1 MADSSDEDDTTMNQF
16 NFFRAPI
23 GPPPELEEPPPPPAP
38 RPPAPAVSTAP
49 PAAAAP
55 SAAPVHKQPSNAGP
69 IMINPLPR
77 PGFEHLATRPVP
89 VDELPTDEIKRR
101 LEDFA
106 ASFKK
111 RHGRPIALSDAKD
124 LPVQIMALYDQ
135 LGRRLSPEE
144 RAKTDELMAT
154 KKAEA
159 AAAAAAKAA
168 ERDAFEA
175 ARAKRW
181 AEFEENKDALWASA
195 SSEAKEQRVEA
206 ADEAGLDVSA
216 LAGAASFVKLDE
228 GAMPTPSHPTREE
241 YLQQALDAHGFKF
254 VPDGPSEEEKREE
267 ATAWARA
274 GGADADDAARRDQW
288 AAASGSAA
296 PGSATT

>member
-1 MADSSDEDDTTMNQF
+1 MNRF
-16 NFFRAPI
+16 NFFARRSVRRQSLRSRHRHRA
-23 GPPPELEEPPPPPAP
+23 

-49 PAAAAP
+49 QRGCGWRPSTSRPLMGSNHDQSAAAA
-55 SAAPVHKQPSNAGP
+55 
-69 IMINPLPR
+69 
-77 PGFEHLATRPVP
+77 GFEHLATRPVP
-89 VDELPTDEIKRR
+89 VDELPTDEINR

-106 ASFKK
+106 ASFK
-111 RHGRPIALSDAKD
+111 RHGRPIALGRKD
-124 LPVQIMALYDQ
+124 LRVQIARPTWAAQ
-135 LGRRLSPEE
+135 SEE
-144 RAKTDELMAT
+144 RAKTDLIMAT
-154 KKAEA
+154 KRDDA

-228 GAMPTPSHPTREE
+228 GAMPTPSLPTREE

-254 VPDGPSEEEKREE
+254 GPDGPSEEEKREE

-288 AAASGSAA
+288 AAASGTS
-296 PGSATT
+296 GLRHSGRGYWLT

>member
-1 MADSSDEDDTTMNQF
+1 MPHTLQPARFTPIVAVWFTNDHGGQLDEDTTMNQF
-16 NFFRAPI
+16 TFCRAPI
-23 GPPPELEEPPPPPAP
+23 GPPPELEEPPPPLAT

-111 RHGRPIALSDAKD
+111 RRQPLHFRTQG
-124 LPVQIMALYDQ
+124 LPVQIMAARPA
-135 LGRRLSPEE
+135 GGSSSEE

-228 GAMPTPSHPTREE
+228 GACRREPS
-241 YLQQALDAHGFKF
+241 D
-254 VPDGPSEEEKREE
+254 
-267 ATAWARA
+267 
-274 GGADADDAARRDQW
+274 
-288 AAASGSAA
+288 
-296 PGSATT
+296 